1 MKKINKLVICLAVA
15 LVGCN
20 SQKQT
25 STSPT
30 LPEVSRWTAEYGGFD
45 KSYDDTLFALRE
57 EIAPKFKQLS
67 FNDTLTGRTMEYNL
81 FTPENYDL

>member
-1 MKKINKLVICLAVA
+1 MKRINKLAICLAIA

-25 STSPT
+25 TSPT
-30 LPEVSRWTAEYGGFD
+30 LPEVSRWTGEYGGAD
-45 KSYDDTLFALRE
+45 KSYDDKLFALRE

-67 FNDTLTGRTMEYNL
+67 FTDTLTGRTMEYNL
-81 FTPENYDL
+81 FHS

>member
-30 LPEVSRWTAEYGGFD
+30 LPEVSRWTGEYGGID
-45 KSYDDTLFALRE
+45 KSYDDQLFSL
-57 EIAPKFKQLS
+57 
-67 FNDTLTGRTMEYNL
+67 
-81 FTPENYDL
+81 